1 MANLEAGRT
10 SAEAGGAGTSTPRV
24 AEAVGEAGPNN
35 NTAELVSA
43 LGGTDNFKLLM
54 QLIAETTSQV
64 ALTTGNQLLAK
75 FQEISTQTPNSQAL
89 APSGAT
95 IDGSRAGTPVSGR
108 SGPPSATASQPP
120 KRVKLDWNKDLL
132 SLPQDQN
139 KDVNSKVRLV
149 AERHMKIWDQWKE
162 QPTEKKQECISEL
175 RSFYKGAE
183 VIPDSFFK
191 DKFSAWRRNRRQ
203 YMNKNIRSMSAGTKT
218 EAELRKICSEEL
230 HSELQKLSQQES
242 MEKLREAQK
251 KKQEAGN
258 VFVHHLGAGDRRLF
272 KEDFIQN
279 LQSQMTD
286 LKQQLSQE
294 KSKKSNPKGL
304 RVSGPGSSSRQIE
317 FVDDEARDADE
328 DDEEE
333 AEEEVKED
341 ADEEA
346 DEEPEIRERTVRPRK
361 KARTENRGLRK
372 KSAPK
377 TRSSRRR

>member
-10 SAEAGGAGTSTPRV
+10 SAEAGGAGTSTPCV
-24 AEAVGEAGPNN
+24 AEAVGEAGPSN
-35 NTAELVSA
+35 NTAELVFA

-120 KRVKLDWNKDLL
+120 KRVRLDWNKDLL

-162 QPTEKKQECISEL
+162 QPTQKKQECISEL

-191 DKFSAWRRNRRQ
+191 DKFSAWGRNRRQ
-203 YMNKNIRSMSAGTKT
+203 YMNKNICSMSAGTKT

-230 HSELQKLSQQES
+230 QSELQKLSQQES

-251 KKQEAGN
+251 KKEEAGN
-258 VFVHHLGAGDRRLF
+258 VFVHHLGAGDRRL
-272 KEDFIQN
+272 
-279 LQSQMTD
+279 
-286 LKQQLSQE
+286 
-294 KSKKSNPKGL
+294 SKKTS
-304 RVSGPGSSSRQIE
+304 E

-346 DEEPEIRERTVRPRK
+346 DEEPEIQERTVRPRK
-361 KARTENRGLRK
+361 KARTENIGLRK

>member
-1 MANLEAGRT
+1 MESRGNERIDGDRIGDSQMANLEARTT

-24 AEAVGEAGPNN
+24 AEAVGETGPSN
-35 NTAELVSA
+35 NTAGLVSA

-64 ALTTGNQLLAK
+64 
-75 FQEISTQTPNSQAL
+75 
-89 APSGAT
+89 
-95 IDGSRAGTPVSGR
+95 R
-108 SGPPSATASQPP
+108 
-120 KRVKLDWNKDLL
+120 LDWNKDLL

-139 KDVNSKVRLV
+139 NEVNSKVRLV
-149 AERHMKIWDQWKE
+149 AERHVKIWDQWKE
-162 QPTEKKQECISEL
+162 QPTEKKHECISEL

-183 VIPDSFFK
+183 VIPDSFSR
-191 DKFSAWRRNRRQ
+191 DKLSVWGRNRRQ
-203 YMNKNIRSMSAGTKT
+203 YMNKNIRSVSAGTKT

-230 HSELQKLSQQES
+230 QRELQKLSQQES

-251 KKQEAGN
+251 KKEESDN
-258 VFVHHLGAGDRRLF
+258 VFVHHLGAGGRRLF

-279 LQSQMTD
+279 LQSQMTN

-317 FVDDEARDADE
+317 FVDDEARDADK

-333 AEEEVKED
+333 AEEEVEED
-341 ADEEA
+341 AEKKA
-346 DEEPEIRERTVRPRK
+346 DEEPEIQERTVRPRK

-377 TRSSRRR
+377 TRFSRRR